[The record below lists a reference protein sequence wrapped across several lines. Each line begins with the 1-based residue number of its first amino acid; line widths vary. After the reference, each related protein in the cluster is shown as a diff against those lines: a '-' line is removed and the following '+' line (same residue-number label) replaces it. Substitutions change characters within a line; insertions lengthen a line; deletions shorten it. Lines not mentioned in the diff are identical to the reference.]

1 MKPCTFPPNQSVV
14 DFYSKEDRVPS
25 VDGVEWQRS
34 DFLKQALGQGVIP
47 LLSMLRCIGKG
58 PDAVPDTRQM
68 PLKCQSPS
76 PRPTCLSAPARPV
89 PAPSPVSGFPIF
101 TPPVLALPSPLPL
114 SEVHPS
120 LKPSSKP
127 PLGGSLPSSRKAS
140 QTILAGILALSQKPY
155 TCTVSPPCLAPFVG
169 CCCPRVLL
177 ISSQAPVLST

>member
-1 MKPCTFPPNQSVV
+1 
-14 DFYSKEDRVPS
+14 
-25 VDGVEWQRS
+25 
-34 DFLKQALGQGVIP
+34 
-47 LLSMLRCIGKG
+47 MLRCIGKG

-68 PLKCQSPS
+68 PHKCQSPS

-89 PAPSPVSGFPIF
+89 PAPSPVSGFPIS

-120 LKPSSKP
+120 FKPSSK
-127 PLGGSLPSSRKAS
+127 LPSSRKAS

-155 TCTVSPPCLAPFVG
+155 TCTVGPPCLAPFMD
-169 CCCPRVLL
+169 CHCPRVLL